1 MNNSVELVR
10 NFISNGILLTKVSD
24 GLYRC
29 NCPFCKEEEIT
40 SMFVSSSLQEYKCFS
55 CGRNGN
61 ITNFYMELNNT
72 DFFGA
77 VKIATGKDADSSQFY
92 KENEVYYRMNTD
104 AAKHFYKTLHSSL
117 GKKGL
122 EYWKNRGLSEET
134 MTKYGLGYAGSFGL
148 YDSLK
153 KDYSIKSLSK
163 NGLIRSKGGKHYD
176 FFYNRVIVPI
186 IDENGNILGF
196 GGRVLDDSKPK
207 YINTGATPIFDKR
220 MHLFNLNIA
229 KDTHR
234 DGFILCEGY
243 MDCIGLYNAGFD
255 NAVASLGT
263 ALTEEQVH
271 LLKHYTNHVYLCYDN
286 DDAGRNAMDNAYTL
300 CKKQGIY
307 IKCIDLLESKDPDEF
322 IKKYGALAFEK
333 QIISASYYNR

>member
-1 MNNSVELVR
+1 MQKSIELVR
-10 NFISNGILLTKVSD
+10 NFISNGIVLTKVGD

-29 NCPFCKEEEIT
+29 NCPFCKEEIA

-61 ITNFYMELNNT
+61 ITNLYMELNHT

-77 VKIATGKDADSSQFY
+77 IKIATGKDADSSQFHE
-92 KENEVYYRMNTD
+92 KNEVFFKMNID
-104 AAKHFYKTLHSSL
+104 AAKYFYKTLNSNA
-117 GKKGL
+117 KAM
-122 EYWKNRGLSEET
+122 EYWIKRGLSEDT
-134 MTKYGLGYAGSFGL
+134 RKKYGLGYASSFGL
-148 YDSLK
+148 YDHLK
-153 KDYSIKSLSK
+153 NKYNLKDISK
-163 NGLIRSKGGKHYD
+163 NGLIRSKEGKHYD

-186 IDENGNILGF
+186 IDENGRIIGF

-207 YINTGATPIFDKR
+207 YLNTGSTPIFDKR

-229 KDTHR
+229 KNTHR

-243 MDCIGLYNAGFD
+243 MDCIGLYNGGFD

-286 DDAGRNAMDNAYTL
+286 DEAGKLAMANAYEL
-300 CKKQGIY
+300 CHKQGIF

-322 IKKYGALAFEK
+322 IKKYGSEAFEK
-333 QIISASYYNR
+333 QIVKASYYNG

>member
-1 MNNSVELVR
+1 MNNSFELVR
-10 NFISNGILLTKVSD
+10 NFISNGILLTKIED

-29 NCPFCKEEEIT
+29 NCPFCKEEIT
-40 SMFVSSSLQEYKCFS
+40 SMFVSTSLQEYKCFS

-61 ITNFYMELNNT
+61 ITNLYMELNNT

-77 VKIATGKDADSSQFY
+77 VKIATGKEADSSEFRNNTFLQ
-92 KENEVYYRMNTD
+92 MNIE
-104 AAKHFYKTLHSSL
+104 AAKYFYKTLHSES

-122 EYWKNRGLSEET
+122 EYWQSRGLSEDT
-134 MTKYGLGYAGSFGL
+134 MKKYGLGYAGSFGL
-148 YDSLK
+148 YDHLHKSFNI
-153 KDYSIKSLSK
+153 KDIQK
-163 NGLIRSKGGKHYD
+163 NGLIRTKEGKHYD
-176 FFYNRVIVPI
+176 FFYNRVMIPI

-207 YINTGATPIFDKR
+207 YINTGATPVFDKR

-229 KDTHR
+229 KNTHR

-271 LLKHYTNHVYLCYDN
+271 LLKHYTKHLYLCYDN
-286 DDAGRNAMDNAYTL
+286 DEAGKMAMANAYEL
-300 CKKQGIY
+300 CHKQGIF

-322 IKKYGALAFEK
+322 IKKYGSEAFET
-333 QIISASYYNR
+333 QIYKATYYNR